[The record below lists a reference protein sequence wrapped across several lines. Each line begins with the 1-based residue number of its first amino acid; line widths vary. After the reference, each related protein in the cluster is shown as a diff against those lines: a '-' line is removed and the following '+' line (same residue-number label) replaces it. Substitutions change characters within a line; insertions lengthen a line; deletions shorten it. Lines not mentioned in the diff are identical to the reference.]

1 MKKDLESIKSK
12 TVTGKD
18 GAPNESEENQNSAQV
33 DQSDLTTQCSNGQVI
48 SGLPKPSSKY

>member
-33 DQSDLTTQCSNGQVI
+33 DQSDLTTQCSNG
-48 SGLPKPSSKY
+48 